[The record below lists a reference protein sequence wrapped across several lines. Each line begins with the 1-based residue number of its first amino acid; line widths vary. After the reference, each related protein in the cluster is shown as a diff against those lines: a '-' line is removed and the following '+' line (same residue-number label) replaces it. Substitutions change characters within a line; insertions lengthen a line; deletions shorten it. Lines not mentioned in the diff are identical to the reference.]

1 MAKGK
6 HNKQIKSRLLN
17 RLNDCSELP
26 AGLLSDELHIELNA
40 GREMTVQGR
49 STIIEYT
56 DSVIRLNTRTGIL
69 KIEGCGLQI
78 SAMEAGNI
86 IICGKI
92 LTVSFG

>member
-1 MAKGK
+1 MTNGK
-6 HNKQIKSRLLN
+6 RNKHIKSRFLS

-49 STIIEYT
+49 CSIIEYS

-86 IICGKI
+86 TICGKI